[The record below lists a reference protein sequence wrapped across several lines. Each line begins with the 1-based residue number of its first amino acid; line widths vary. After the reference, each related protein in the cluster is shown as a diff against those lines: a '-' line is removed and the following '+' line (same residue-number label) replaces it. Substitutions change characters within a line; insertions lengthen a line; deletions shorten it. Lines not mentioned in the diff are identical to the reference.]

1 MMTAEQLKASILQLA
16 MEGKLVEQSPEEGT
30 GEELYQK
37 IQAEKATLVKEGKI
51 TKQKSLPEITDDEKP
66 FDIPES
72 WRWTYIGEIFDHNT
86 GKALNGSNSAGKV
99 LSYITTSNLYWNRF
113 ELDKLKRMPFTDSE
127 IEKCTIHKGDL
138 LVCEG
143 GDYGRAA
150 IWPFDYDM
158 RIQNH
163 IHRLRPYVEVSV
175 QFYYYLIRL
184 YKLSGRIK
192 GKGIGIQGL
201 SSGALHKL
209 YAPLPPL
216 REQYHIV
223 KKIEELMPFVNQYAT
238 VSEKLDKLNSEFPDQ
253 VKKSILQLAVEG
265 KLVEQRLEEGTGY
278 ELCSLIQSEKSKSSK
293 VRDVESKIYYKGG
306 HWYET
311 HGKQETCIDKE
322 IPFEIP
328 ESWTWRRFG
337 DLMINRDS
345 ERIPLSVAQ
354 RSKLEKR
361 YNYYGAS
368 GVIDKVD
375 RPLFCKDLLLIGED
389 GANLLNRSTPIAF
402 IAHGE
407 YWVNN
412 HAHVLDTCAGLSK
425 EYIALFINAIDL
437 SPYVTGTAQPKMNQ
451 QKMNSILVSV
461 PPRAEQE
468 RIVQEYKKLLPFLT
482 KLCVDGKSEKK
493 LMSFF

>member
-265 KLVEQRLEEGTGY
+265 KLVEQRPEEGTGE
-278 ELCSLIQSEKSKSSK
+278 ELFRKIQDEKAKLIKEGKIKKQKPLADITDEEKPFDIPSGWKWVRLGNLISIKS
-293 VRDVESKIYYKGG
+293 
-306 HWYET
+306 
-311 HGKQETCIDKE
+311 
-322 IPFEIP
+322 
-328 ESWTWRRFG
+328 G
-337 DLMINRDS
+337 D
-345 ERIPLSVAQ
+345 
-354 RSKLEKR
+354 
-361 YNYYGAS
+361 
-368 GVIDKVD
+368 
-375 RPLFCKDLLLIGED
+375 
-389 GANLLNRSTPIAF
+389 
-402 IAHGE
+402 
-407 YWVNN
+407 
-412 HAHVLDTCAGLSK
+412 GLTS
-425 EYIALFINAIDL
+425 
-437 SPYVTGTAQPKMNQ
+437 SRT
-451 QKMNSILVSV
+451 
-461 PPRAEQE
+461 
-468 RIVQEYKKLLPFLT
+468 
-482 KLCVDGKSEKK
+482 
-493 LMSFF
+493 

>member
-253 VKKSILQLAVEG
+253 VKKSILQLAYATVSEKLDKLNSEFPDQVKKSILQLAVEG
-265 KLVEQRLEEGTGY
+265 KLVEQRPEEGTGE
-278 ELCSLIQSEKSKSSK
+278 ELFRKIQDEKAKLIKEGKIKKQKPLADITDEEKPFDIPSGWKWVRLGNLISIKSGDGLTSSQM
-293 VRDVESKIYYKGG
+293 VRGSIPVYGGNGITGYHNKGNVHKETVVIGRVGYYCGSI
-306 HWYET
+306 HIT
-311 HGKQETCIDKE
+311 AKE
-322 IPFEIP
+322 AWVTDNAFITAYP
-328 ESWTWRRFG
+328 ESYIDRDYFTQVLKYM
-337 DLMINRDS
+337 DLG
-345 ERIPLSVAQ
+345 
-354 RSKLEKR
+354 K
-361 YNYYGAS
+361 
-368 GVIDKVD
+368 
-375 RPLFCKDLLLIGED
+375 
-389 GANLLNRSTPIAF
+389 
-402 IAHGE
+402 
-407 YWVNN
+407 NN
-412 HAHVLDTCAGLSK
+412 
-425 EYIALFINAIDL
+425 NA
-437 SPYVTGTAQPKMNQ
+437 TAQPVVSGKKIYPLLFPLPPLQ
-451 QKMNSILVSV
+451 EQK
-461 PPRAEQE
+461 
-468 RIVQEYKKLLPFLT
+468 RIVLKLSKVLPYLENIVF
-482 KLCVDGKSEKK
+482 KG
-493 LMSFF
+493 

>member
-1 MMTAEQLKASILQLA
+1 MSMMTAEQLRASILQFA
-16 MEGKLVEQSPEEGT
+16 MEGKLVEQRPEEGT
-30 GEELYQK
+30 GEELFQK
-37 IQAEKATLVKEGKI
+37 IQDEKARLVKEGKI

-201 SSGALHKL
+201 
-209 YAPLPPL
+209 
-216 REQYHIV
+216 
-223 KKIEELMPFVNQYAT
+223 
-238 VSEKLDKLNSEFPDQ
+238 
-253 VKKSILQLAVEG
+253 
-265 KLVEQRLEEGTGY
+265 
-278 ELCSLIQSEKSKSSK
+278 
-293 VRDVESKIYYKGG
+293 
-306 HWYET
+306 
-311 HGKQETCIDKE
+311 
-322 IPFEIP
+322 
-328 ESWTWRRFG
+328 
-337 DLMINRDS
+337 
-345 ERIPLSVAQ
+345 
-354 RSKLEKR
+354 
-361 YNYYGAS
+361 
-368 GVIDKVD
+368 
-375 RPLFCKDLLLIGED
+375 
-389 GANLLNRSTPIAF
+389 
-402 IAHGE
+402 
-407 YWVNN
+407 
-412 HAHVLDTCAGLSK
+412 
-425 EYIALFINAIDL
+425 
-437 SPYVTGTAQPKMNQ
+437 
-451 QKMNSILVSV
+451 
-461 PPRAEQE
+461 
-468 RIVQEYKKLLPFLT
+468 
-482 KLCVDGKSEKK
+482 
-493 LMSFF
+493 

>member
-37 IQAEKATLVKEGKI
+37 IQAEKATLVKEGKS

-201 SSGALHKL
+201 
-209 YAPLPPL
+209 
-216 REQYHIV
+216 
-223 KKIEELMPFVNQYAT
+223 
-238 VSEKLDKLNSEFPDQ
+238 
-253 VKKSILQLAVEG
+253 
-265 KLVEQRLEEGTGY
+265 
-278 ELCSLIQSEKSKSSK
+278 
-293 VRDVESKIYYKGG
+293 
-306 HWYET
+306 
-311 HGKQETCIDKE
+311 
-322 IPFEIP
+322 
-328 ESWTWRRFG
+328 
-337 DLMINRDS
+337 
-345 ERIPLSVAQ
+345 
-354 RSKLEKR
+354 
-361 YNYYGAS
+361 
-368 GVIDKVD
+368 
-375 RPLFCKDLLLIGED
+375 
-389 GANLLNRSTPIAF
+389 
-402 IAHGE
+402 
-407 YWVNN
+407 
-412 HAHVLDTCAGLSK
+412 
-425 EYIALFINAIDL
+425 
-437 SPYVTGTAQPKMNQ
+437 
-451 QKMNSILVSV
+451 
-461 PPRAEQE
+461 
-468 RIVQEYKKLLPFLT
+468 
-482 KLCVDGKSEKK
+482 
-493 LMSFF
+493 

>member
-265 KLVEQRLEEGTGY
+265 KLVEQRPEEGTGE
-278 ELCSLIQSEKSKSSK
+278 ELFRKIQDEKAKLIKEGKIKKQKPLADITDEEKPFDIPSGWKWVRLGNLISIKSGDGLTSSQM
-293 VRDVESKIYYKGG
+293 VRGSIPVYGGNGITGYHNKGNVHKETVVIGRVGYYCGSI
-306 HWYET
+306 HIT
-311 HGKQETCIDKE
+311 AKE
-322 IPFEIP
+322 AWVTDNAFITAYP
-328 ESWTWRRFG
+328 ESYIDRDYFTQVLKYM
-337 DLMINRDS
+337 DLG
-345 ERIPLSVAQ
+345 
-354 RSKLEKR
+354 K
-361 YNYYGAS
+361 
-368 GVIDKVD
+368 
-375 RPLFCKDLLLIGED
+375 
-389 GANLLNRSTPIAF
+389 
-402 IAHGE
+402 
-407 YWVNN
+407 NN
-412 HAHVLDTCAGLSK
+412 
-425 EYIALFINAIDL
+425 NA
-437 SPYVTGTAQPKMNQ
+437 TAQPVVSGKKIYPLLFPLPPLQ
-451 QKMNSILVSV
+451 EQK
-461 PPRAEQE
+461 
-468 RIVQEYKKLLPFLT
+468 RIVLKLSKVLPYLENIVF
-482 KLCVDGKSEKK
+482 KG
-493 LMSFF
+493 

>member
-265 KLVEQRLEEGTGY
+265 KLVEQRPEEGTGE
-278 ELCSLIQSEKSKSSK
+278 ELFRKIQDEKAKLIKEGKIKKQKPLADIADEEK
-293 VRDVESKIYYKGG
+293 
-306 HWYET
+306 
-311 HGKQETCIDKE
+311 
-322 IPFEIP
+322 PFDIP
-328 ESWTWRRFG
+328 ESWKWVYVGQIFDHNTGKAMNASAKKTEKAGSIRPFITTSNLYWNYFDLSVVKQMFFSDDELERCTIKKG
-337 DLMINRDS
+337 DLVMCEGGAYFGRSAIWNYDYDICFQNHVH
-345 ERIPLSVAQ
+345 RIRPYAKLDLKFYYYVFYLYRTNNMMKSKGTAMPGLSSVALHQ
-354 RSKLEKR
+354 IM
-361 YNYYGAS
+361 
-368 GVIDKVD
+368 V
-375 RPLFCKDLLLIGED
+375 PL
-389 GANLLNRSTPIAF
+389 PP
-402 IAHGE
+402 
-407 YWVNN
+407 
-412 HAHVLDTCAGLSK
+412 LD
-425 EYIALFINAIDL
+425 E
-437 SPYVTGTAQPKMNQ
+437 
-451 QKMNSILVSV
+451 QK
-461 PPRAEQE
+461 
-468 RIVQEYKKLLPFLT
+468 RIVE
-482 KLCVDGKSEKK
+482 
-493 LMSFF
+493 